1 MTPRAG
7 CSEWPR
13 SKRWIYHLIEQAARR
28 PSARRFSLWVGAPA
42 AAKLALAVLWM
53 LAYASMTTAFLARD
67 APNKRVQGRFPAC
80 RRPNSSYLRKGIC
93 LRSSQ
98 FAPHPDDASDD
109 VDVRMAVLSMCVG
122 LLSKPAGAYSTGF
135 FLDQ

>member
-53 LAYASMTTAFLARD
+53 LAYARMTTAFWRGTLQINGCRDDTLPARG
-67 APNKRVQGRFPAC
+67 PILPISGKEFAC
-80 RRPNSSYLRKGIC
+80 DQVSLRPTQTTRPMMWMALG
-93 LRSSQ
+93 SQ
-98 FAPHPDDASDD
+98 SGQ
-109 VDVRMAVLSMCVG
+109 LG
-122 LLSKPAGAYSTGF
+122 
-135 FLDQ
+135 